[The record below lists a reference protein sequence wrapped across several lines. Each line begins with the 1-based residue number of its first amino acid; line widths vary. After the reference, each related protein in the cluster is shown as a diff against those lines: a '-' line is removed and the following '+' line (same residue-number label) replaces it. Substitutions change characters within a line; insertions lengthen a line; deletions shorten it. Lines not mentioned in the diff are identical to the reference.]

1 MRDALARKIMET
13 LTLKGRLQTYVLDK
27 GVDKGVTPRIVLVMS
42 FVDQEIDA
50 EYEGGHTSNGP
61 NSLDSVEEFLR
72 LAIACP
78 VDVSIQWKDISVRLK
93 ELEETR

>member
-1 MRDALARKIMET
+1 MKDALARKIKET
-13 LTLKGRLQTYVLDK
+13 LTLKGRLHTYVLDE
-27 GVDKGVTPRIVLVMS
+27 GATPRVALVMS

-72 LAIACP
+72 VVIACP
-78 VDVSIQWKDISVRLK
+78 VDVSIQWKDMSIRLK
-93 ELEETR
+93 EMEK